1 MERPHRR
8 NHYWCP
14 HFAHNFPQLQLSPV
28 ISGNQFSLLGRI
40 LGFPL
45 ARQNSFNPVRGP
57 TRTLTLLHE
66 MPSPS
71 SDWTARQPHAR
82 GWLG

>member
-1 MERPHRR
+1 VRR
-8 NHYWCP
+8 ATMTELHKLWC
-14 HFAHNFPQLQLSPV
+14 A
-28 ISGNQFSLLGRI
+28 I
-40 LGFPL
+40 LGLDQSTCCCYAFL
-45 ARQNSFNPVRGP
+45 RGLCLLSSAVSVRS
-57 TRTLTLLHE
+57 RRVALLHE

>member
-1 MERPHRR
+1 MGSCLNNHVALGLGVVTDPLMPRSLCSAVSVRSRR
-8 NHYWCP
+8 
-14 HFAHNFPQLQLSPV
+14 V
-28 ISGNQFSLLGRI
+28 
-40 LGFPL
+40 
-45 ARQNSFNPVRGP
+45 
-57 TRTLTLLHE
+57 TLLHE